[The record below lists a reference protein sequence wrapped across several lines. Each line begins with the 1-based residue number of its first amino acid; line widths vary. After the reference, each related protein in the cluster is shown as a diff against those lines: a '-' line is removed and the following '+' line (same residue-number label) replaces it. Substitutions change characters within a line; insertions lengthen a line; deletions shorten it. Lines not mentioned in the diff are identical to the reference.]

1 MRIFRTRK
9 CTSASI
15 VIGGMEWKRQVNRMA
30 REILFK
36 AKRKDNGEWVEG
48 YLVKCRTSEE
58 EVYAIKDTVYHVND
72 GIINLIPCVVDES
85 TICQYTGLTDKN
97 GNKIWENDIVRYQFD
112 TDDCIF
118 PNKDTKKRVGKIFFS
133 DFRASF
139 SVAMGRN
146 GSKAINNDL
155 FKYVQNGNRVEVIGN
170 IFDNPELIG
179 K

>member
-1 MRIFRTRK
+1 MKGASMRD
-9 CTSASI
+9 
-15 VIGGMEWKRQVNRMA
+15 
-30 REILFK
+30 ILFK
-36 AKRKDNGEWVEG
+36 AKRISDGQWVEG
-48 YLVKCRTSEE
+48 YLYKQVGVKDRIYFAI
-58 EVYAIKDTVYHVND
+58 EVIDNTVKAYE
-72 GIINLIPCVVDES
+72 VDES

-97 GNKIWENDIVRYQFD
+97 GNKIWENDVVRYQFD

-146 GSKAINNDL
+146 GSKALNNDL

-170 IFDNPELIG
+170 IFDNPELI
-179 K
+179 KECD

>member
-1 MRIFRTRK
+1 MRD
-9 CTSASI
+9 
-15 VIGGMEWKRQVNRMA
+15 
-30 REILFK
+30 ILFK
-36 AKRKDNGEWVEG
+36 AKRIDNGEWVEG
-48 YLVKCRTSEE
+48 NLVLTPKADEDFK
-58 EVYAIKDTVYHVND
+58 AIIIPFDDNGEYTEGVND
-72 GIINLIPCVVDES
+72 NDLGFETWYKVDMT

-97 GNKIWENDIVRYQFD
+97 GNKIWENDVVRYQFD

-170 IFDNPELIG
+170 IFDNPELLEG
-179 K
+179 

>member
-1 MRIFRTRK
+1 M
-9 CTSASI
+9 
-15 VIGGMEWKRQVNRMA
+15 V

-36 AKRKDNGEWVEG
+36 AKEIKSGKWVYGYYKKVYDMHFIDNPGSEG
-48 YLVKCRTSEE
+48 NFYQH
-58 EVYAIKDTVYHVND
+58 I
-72 GIINLIPCVVDES
+72 VDKN

-97 GNKIWENDIVRYQFD
+97 GNKIWENDVVRYQFD

-170 IFDNPELIG
+170 IFDNPELI
-179 K
+179 KECD

>member
-1 MRIFRTRK
+1 M
-9 CTSASI
+9 
-15 VIGGMEWKRQVNRMA
+15 

-36 AKRKDNGEWVEG
+36 AKRIDNGEWLEG
-48 YLVKCRTSEE
+48 LVTKIENTFCLIREYGSNISYEC
-58 EVYAIKDTVYHVND
+58 DVNT
-72 GIINLIPCVVDES
+72 L
-85 TICQYTGLTDKN
+85 CQYTGLTDKN
-97 GNKIWENDIVRYQFD
+97 DNKIWENDVVRYQFD

-170 IFDNPELIG
+170 IFDNKELIG
-179 K
+179 E